1 MPKRELKGTVKSNK
15 GQKTIIVQVA
25 RTKKHPRYQ
34 KVLKFTKSFA
44 AHDER
49 DEAQEG
55 DVVVIQESK
64 PISKTKTWVLKEI
77 VEKAV

>member
-15 GQKTIIVQVA
+15 ANKTIIVQVA
-25 RTKKHPRYQ
+25 RSKKHPRYL
-34 KVLKFTKSFA
+34 KIMKFTKSFA
-44 AHDER
+44 AHDEQNQ
-49 DEAQEG
+49 ASEG
-55 DVVVIQESK
+55 DVVVIQESR